1 MTEDNFT
8 LEEIAITEW
17 FGLCRENFDTDIDTA
32 KWMALCC
39 FSQNKD
45 EEVYRILS
53 VINKSKKYIKK
64 HYG

>member
-1 MTEDNFT
+1 MTEHNFT

-32 KWMALCC
+32 KWMALSC

-45 EEVYRILS
+45 EEVDRILS